1 MFDVCFKVLQQ
12 LKKKK
17 KTDEEGGERANVVD
31 SDFCSIYGRLW
42 GHFTILFLYVRLFH
56 SSRTVHVQW
65 I

>member
-17 KTDEEGGERANVVD
+17 NKGGGERANVVD

-42 GHFTILFLYVRLFH
+42 GHFTILFFIR
-56 SSRTVHVQW
+56 
-65 I
+65 